1 MSQNSIRVEIQ
12 YRDLKHT
19 VEGNVEEVLIELMK
33 FFSNI
38 HPALEIISK
47 ISFTPDYAQLTRI
60 LSEFVNIGPDG
71 EVILIK
77 PGLSADRAIGVVLLG
92 AHVAKKIGKKPA
104 DDMSVEELAS
114 STRKALKT
122 VRNTI
127 VEMAKSNILERTGRG
142 TYRITTIGMKEFIDD
157 LTATPDAQNQGGA
170 G

>member
-1 MSQNSIRVEIQ
+1 VEIQ
-12 YRDLKHT
+12 YGDLKHI
-19 VEGNVEEVLIELMK
+19 VEGDVEQVLVELMK

-38 HPALEIISK
+38 YPALEIISK
-47 ISFTPDYAQLTRI
+47 VSFTPDYAQLTRI
-60 LSEFVNIGPDG
+60 ISEFVNIGPDG
-71 EVILIK
+71 EIILVK
-77 PGLSADRAIGVVLLG
+77 SGLSADRAIGVVLLG
-92 AHVAKKIGKKPA
+92 AHVAKKIGKKLA

-142 TYRITTIGMKEFIDD
+142 TYHITTVGTKEFIDD
-157 LTATPDAQNQGGA
+157 LAATSDAQNQGGA

>member
-1 MSQNSIRVEIQ
+1 MEIQ

-33 FFSNI
+33 FFSKI
-38 HPALEIISK
+38 HPALEIVSK
-47 ISFTPDYAQLTRI
+47 ISFTPDYVQLTEV

-71 EVILIK
+71 EVILVK
-77 PGLSADRAIGVVLLG
+77 SGLSADKAIGVVLLG
-92 AHVAKKIGKKPA
+92 AYVAKKIGKKPS

-142 TYRITTIGMKEFIDD
+142 TYRITTIGMKELIED
-157 LTATPDAQNQGGA
+157 LAAASETQSQGGA